1 MSLSL
6 KARIQAL
13 TKDQTSIVTVTKK
26 VLPTPA
32 EVDGRKVDSIR
43 LKQRKVRAAI
53 AEDLAGAIVICRLAH
68 RAMSGQTATDAGLHG
83 ATTASCHV
91 ARRTLL
97 AGLQSLGFTSQ
108 DFPDAIKEAA
118 DAWAASLKDDA
129 KFSIGLEGS
138 LAAIGQARSFAEVL
152 GAETAATLAAEAKK
166 AAEAQAKVDAEA
178 ASKKAALAS
187 RLNSKSTP
195 AKKAA

>member
-1 MSLSL
+1 MSISL
-6 KARIQAL
+6 KSRIQAL
-13 TKDQTSIVTVTKK
+13 TQDQTSIVTVTKK

-32 EVDGRKVDSIR
+32 EIDGRKVDSIR

-53 AEDLAGAIVICRLAH
+53 AEDLAGAIVITRLAH

-97 AGLQSLGFTSQ
+97 AGLQSLGFTTQ

-118 DAWAASLKDDA
+118 DTWAASLKDDA
-129 KFSIGLEGS
+129 KFSIGLEGN
-138 LAAIGQARSFAEVL
+138 LAAIGQARCFAEVL
-152 GAETAATLAAEAKK
+152 GAESQATISREAQAAALEQAKADAEALAKRTAMADRLAKVGAKK
-166 AAEAQAKVDAEA
+166 AA
-178 ASKKAALAS
+178 
-187 RLNSKSTP
+187 
-195 AKKAA
+195 